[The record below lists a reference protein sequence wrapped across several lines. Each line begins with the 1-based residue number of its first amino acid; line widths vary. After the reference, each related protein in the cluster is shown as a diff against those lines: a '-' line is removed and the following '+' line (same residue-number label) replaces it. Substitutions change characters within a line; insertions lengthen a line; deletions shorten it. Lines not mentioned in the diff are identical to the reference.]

1 MLRLLLLRHAK
12 SDQVTGLDD
21 RDRPL
26 AEVGRADS
34 IAMGQ
39 FMARQGLLPALV
51 LVSAALRTQQ
61 TWALVAPAFSATMVE
76 RLEPRLYNASAQ
88 SILTLLQET
97 DADFSSLLVIAH
109 NPGLS
114 QLAQRLC
121 GAGDPGAIARL
132 RDGLPTTG
140 LVAIDFALDHW
151 SQLGDGLGTLSR
163 FATPKSIN

>member
-1 MLRLLLLRHAK
+1 MLRLMLLRHAK
-12 SDQVTGLDD
+12 SDQVAGLDD

-26 AEVGRADS
+26 AESGRAES
-34 IAMGQ
+34 LAMGQ
-39 FMARQGLLPALV
+39 FMARQELVPALV

-61 TWALVAPAFSATMVE
+61 TWALVAPPLSEAMTE

-97 DADFSSLLVIAH
+97 GASMGPLLVVAH

-121 GAGDPGAIARL
+121 GAGDPTAMARL
-132 RDGLPTTG
+132 HDGLPTTG
-140 LVAIDFALDHW
+140 LVVIDFALDRW
-151 SQLGDGLGTLSR
+151 PQLGDGLGRLVR
-163 FATPKSIN
+163 FETPQTVR